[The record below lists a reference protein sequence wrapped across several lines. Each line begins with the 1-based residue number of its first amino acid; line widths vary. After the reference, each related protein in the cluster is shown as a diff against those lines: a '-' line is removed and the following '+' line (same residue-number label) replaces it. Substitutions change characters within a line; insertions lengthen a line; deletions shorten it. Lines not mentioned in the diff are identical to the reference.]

1 MKSGFGLNVLLLI
14 ALACVGC
21 AEPPRGG
28 PRLTTSPLTGVVNV
42 DGEPTEGVEVTC
54 TPEPGSSEIKY
65 PLVATTDSNGQFKF
79 GTYQSGDGL
88 PEGNYILTFA
98 WPELSMVPK
107 DRLNKA
113 YVDPSK
119 SEHKV
124 TVVTGE
130 PSDLGEIELFTKK
143 K

>member
-1 MKSGFGLNVLLLI
+1 MKSCLRRGVVLLI
-14 ALACVGC
+14 AVSCFGC
-21 AEPPRGG
+21 SQPPRGG
-28 PRLTTSPLTGVVNV
+28 PRLSTSPFTGVVNV
-42 DGEPTEGVEVTC
+42 DGEPAEGVEVTC
-54 TPEPGSSEIKY
+54 TPEPGSSQINY
-65 PLVATTDSNGQFKF
+65 PLVATTDSDGQFKF

-113 YVDPSK
+113 YANPGK
-119 SEHKV
+119 SDHKV
-124 TVVTGE
+124 TVVKGE
-130 PSDLGEIELFTKK
+130 PNDLGEISLSTKK

>member
-1 MKSGFGLNVLLLI
+1 MLSGFKRGIPLLI
-14 ALACVGC
+14 VCLVIGC
-21 AEPPRGG
+21 GQPPRGG
-28 PRLTTSPLTGVVNV
+28 PRLTTSPLKGVVNV

-54 TPEPGSSEIKY
+54 TPEPGTSEIKY
-65 PLVATTDSNGQFKF
+65 PIVASTDVNGQFSL
-79 GTYQSGDGL
+79 GTYQAGDGL
-88 PEGNYILTFA
+88 PEGKYILTFA

-113 YVDPSK
+113 YSDPAK

-130 PSDLGEIELFTKK
+130 PNDLGEIELSTKSK
-143 K
+143 